1 MAYLWLRYLP
11 PIARSTDTGLAQ
23 DQMSDHEALRRPH
36 MHSSV
41 ELPPIHNHINQEP
54 MPPFHSPRPRELL
67 PSIMSR
73 SPPGRSSTLPP
84 IQKRDKPARPRKS
97 SITKS
102 ERRPKHGRGMSK
114 EHARRLSIEGRKALS
129 AEPASAMGKRWEDLI
144 EAATSAN
151 EADSDRDLTPVKPH
165 SFPLP
170 SSPVFN
176 HLQLTNR
183 DSPDPPISP
192 IHQAR
197 LPSPLHR
204 LRPPHP
210 LRILQSLSPP
220 TNPHAPTPGPRALPL
235 RRILPRQLH
244 LSLPHPHPVPVLR
257 PELPHAPLRPLHPQ
271 RRHLPH
277 LRKQRWRRERRT
289 GSRDLLRW
297 V

>member
-67 PSIMSR
+67 PSTMSR

-151 EADSDRDLTPVKPH
+151 EADSDRDLTPV
-165 SFPLP
+165 
-170 SSPVFN
+170 N
-176 HLQLTNR
+176 H
-183 DSPDPPISP
+183 PP
-192 IHQAR
+192 
-197 LPSPLHR
+197 
-204 LRPPHP
+204 PPC
-210 LRILQSLSPP
+210 L
-220 TNPHAPTPGPRALPL
+220 LPL
-235 RRILPRQLH
+235 GPTIRN
-244 LSLPHPHPVPVLR
+244 
-257 PELPHAPLRPLHPQ
+257 
-271 RRHLPH
+271 
-277 LRKQRWRRERRT
+277 
-289 GSRDLLRW
+289 
-297 V
+297 